1 MSDTGLERLARSLG
15 WDGAERALLQQALTH
30 RSFSADHNERLE
42 FLGDAVLNL
51 CVSRWLM
58 QRLPQA
64 SEGELSRTRANLV
77 REQSLHRIA
86 LDLGLPELLRLG
98 EGEKKSGG
106 QQRPSMLADALEAVL
121 GAVFLHMG
129 FAAVEQLVQRLFAQ
143 VDLSTSA
150 QTHAKDPKTR
160 LQELLQG
167 RYLALP
173 HYELQQVRGADHQQ
187 LFVVQCT
194 LQTPPLQAQGQGP
207 SRKAAEQQ
215 AAEQLL
221 EQLQQHGQWQAKA
234 KPRRAAA
241 AAPVRTG
248 RAPTAPLQGKGKKR
262 PGATGK
268 GWVA

>member
-1 MSDTGLERLARSLG
+1 MVLLG
-15 WDGAERALLQQALTH
+15 TLY
-30 RSFSADHNERLE
+30 
-42 FLGDAVLNL
+42 
-51 CVSRWLM
+51 
-58 QRLPQA
+58 P
-64 SEGELSRTRANLV
+64 
-77 REQSLHRIA
+77 
-86 LDLGLPELLRLG
+86 
-98 EGEKKSGG
+98 
-106 QQRPSMLADALEAVL
+106 MLADALEALL

-173 HYELQQVRGADHQQ
+173 HYELQEVRGADHQQ

-194 LQTPPLQAQGQGP
+194 LQTPPLQAKGQGP
-207 SRKAAEQQ
+207 SRKAAEKQ

-221 EQLQQHGQWQAKA
+221 EQLQQHGQWQAKT
-234 KPRRAAA
+234 KQRRATTAV
-241 AAPVRTG
+241 PVRTG

-262 PGATGK
+262 PGSTGK